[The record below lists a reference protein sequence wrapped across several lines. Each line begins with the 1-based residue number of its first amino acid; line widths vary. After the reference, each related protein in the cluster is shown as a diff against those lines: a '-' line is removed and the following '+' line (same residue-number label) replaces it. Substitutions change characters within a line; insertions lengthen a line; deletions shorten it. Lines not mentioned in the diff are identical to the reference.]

1 MTVLTPKYDAHL
13 IFPTHRIATSQCD
26 AGCSHACYSDASG
39 NDFCACPT
47 GFFMPNG
54 GDEKTCSPM
63 TSLLFTSNQPWART
77 TPFNQRSEKNICM
90 FKPGRGLR
98 KGQKLINGP
107 CSADNQ
113 MHKWRFDASSGKIIV
128 GGENMKRTYCV
139 MQDHRTGFRPV
150 KIQVCDKSNAKAEA
164 KKLLE

>member
-1 MTVLTPKYDAHL
+1 
-13 IFPTHRIATSQCD
+13 
-26 AGCSHACYSDASG
+26 
-39 NDFCACPT
+39 
-47 GFFMPNG
+47 MPNG

-63 TSLLFTSNQPWART
+63 TSLLFTFQSAVGPDNTIQPT
-77 TPFNQRSEKNICM
+77 FGENICM

-113 MHKWRFDASSGKIIV
+113 MHKWRFDAISGKIIV

-150 KIQVCDKSNAKAEA
+150 KIQVCDKANAKAEA